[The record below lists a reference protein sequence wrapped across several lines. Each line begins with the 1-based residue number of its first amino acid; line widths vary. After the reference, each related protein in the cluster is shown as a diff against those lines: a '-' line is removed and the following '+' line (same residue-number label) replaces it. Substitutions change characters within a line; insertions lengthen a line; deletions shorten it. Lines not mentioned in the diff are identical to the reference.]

1 MTTTPSA
8 PPLIAERADIHKSCK
23 AIESLLNL
31 LDDYSQVTSAMATL
45 EKKLAKAIREL
56 AGLKITGEIAANAC
70 NVSAN
75 VFETSSDISGK
86 FAKIADKE
94 YSGIGNDV
102 RKWFK
107 KLAKEERA
115 HDERLSSA
123 NVKIKQAGQTY
134 EKKSRKNTRDATEE
148 HARYINLISILGPEI
163 SKDKYEHGIS
173 ITRQHIST
181 TCGVA
186 ACLARIADAEW
197 LRACESIR
205 RFSPSIGPLGEWRA
219 LCEGGWERPLPREL
233 PDIHSMEMERNL
245 LDARISDT
253 PRREPAQA
261 VIQRVGGPSSYPT
274 LAELGDSL
282 MPAPL
287 QNQATSTS
295 HADLDAF
302 TYSNQG
308 PNNQSLDSSPL
319 QPPKPLVDPN
329 TGSVRSLSAFPTPPT
344 HFPIPPPQVTPPRSN
359 TFQPT
364 PSGLNPN
371 ISIPRTASPD
381 RDVGEDSFRTETPT
395 QDAPSTPSVS
405 EQGEM
410 RTPSLESNRDTAT
423 SESTAKATEFAA
435 TGGTTS
441 NSYVAAMRHRYS
453 ISSGANSPSQKDIL
467 RLPAKVADLAT
478 RYESPEPPVSQ
489 SRAKRPSLRQQSNHV
504 ITPANQSDESYFGS
518 ATSESSQTSTAAHKE
533 QVKLDDF
540 NDRERQ
546 LLEFERELAFK
557 ARDLEREKEEL
568 DRARRDITKQVP
580 APSGLSAFAQQ
591 LIPRSRERRIS
602 LRRQQQ
608 SQKLEIPSLSS
619 QTDAAESP
627 SSATQ
632 HSYHTAHSP
641 SQQGPAPLTPS
652 SSSGTQQGHHPLYSR
667 HIQQSVESSSHLA
680 QDTHLSSQPPSP
692 SLTRPPNPNY
702 KTQNPELSSNRA
714 FPQTRPQSRDQHPSY
729 CGCERCSAKYGEVN
743 NSMPDPRALRPP
755 EQPIVLRPSASDS
768 SDGIN
773 GGSSGKRSGA
783 DKRTEKAKGGWMRRL
798 SMPVVMGHAL
808 NLDSSSSKK
817 TNQRE
822 SSSSSSLY
830 ALGAGI
836 GNTPGTKGGL
846 FSLDGKKNASST
858 NLRFGVRE
866 DGKISGRR
874 SYETSI
880 LANRSMTNLGLGGK
894 R

>member
-1 MTTTPSA
+1 MATTPSA

-56 AGLKITGEIAANAC
+56 AGLKITGEIAVILHVANAC

-107 KLAKEERA
+107 RLA
-115 HDERLSSA
+115 
-123 NVKIKQAGQTY
+123 TY
-134 EKKSRKNTRDATEE
+134 EKKSRKNTRDAAEE

-173 ITRQHIST
+173 ITRQHLST
-181 TCGVA
+181 TYGVA

-233 PDIHSMEMERNL
+233 PDIRSMEMERNL

-261 VIQRVGGPSSYPT
+261 VIQRAGGSSSYIT
-274 LAELGDSL
+274 LAELGDNL
-282 MPAPL
+282 MPVPL
-287 QNQATSTS
+287 QNPATSSS

-308 PNNQSLDSSPL
+308 SNNQSLNSSPL

-371 ISIPRTASPD
+371 IPIPRTASPD

-395 QDAPSTPSVS
+395 QDVPSTPSVS

-410 RTPSLESNRDTAT
+410 PTPSLESNRDTTT
-423 SESTAKATEFAA
+423 SESTGKATEFAA

-478 RYESPEPPVSQ
+478 RYESPEPPVSP

-504 ITPANQSDESYFGS
+504 TTPANQSDESYFGG
-518 ATSESSQTSTAAHKE
+518 AMSESSQTSIAAHKE

-540 NDRERQ
+540 EDRERQ

-557 ARDLEREKEEL
+557 SRNLEREKEEL
-568 DRARRDITKQVP
+568 DRARRDIAKQVP

-652 SSSGTQQGHHPLYSR
+652 SSSGAQQ
-667 HIQQSVESSSHLA
+667 
-680 QDTHLSSQPPSP
+680 
-692 SLTRPPNPNY
+692 
-702 KTQNPELSSNRA
+702 ELSSNRA

-743 NSMPDPRALRPP
+743 TSMPDPHVLRPP
-755 EQPIVLRPSASDS
+755 EQPIVLRPSASD
-768 SDGIN
+768 
-773 GGSSGKRSGA
+773 
-783 DKRTEKAKGGWMRRL
+783 AKGGWMRRL

-836 GNTPGTKGGL
+836 GNTHLPNPGTKGGL
-846 FSLDGKKNASST
+846 FSLDGKKHASST